1 MVAGGRKAWSASSTR
16 KARLSLGLTALPGSV
31 LDPDKGRRTMKFGKM
46 TSVPVLLATFLLLAG
61 PVSAE
66 DEAKKEPSEPS
77 KTADSASSAQQQ
89 ARDALAKFDKEWK
102 VADRPG
108 TWKVRME
115 CLQALVKAGEGAVP
129 VLVEALKTGSNHHHR
144 AFAAQALGFI
154 VDPSTRPA
162 LVDALKEKN
171 EFVRIHALMAL
182 GRFGRQEATPEFRHM
197 ASNQEPHGGVQFLM
211 SYALTRDDKPDPK
224 PIRQALIDYDLKR
237 MGSAREGKAAPDFAL
252 VDTQGKT
259 WRLRDLRGKKS
270 VVLVFPM
277 GDG

>member
-1 MVAGGRKAWSASSTR
+1 
-16 KARLSLGLTALPGSV
+16 
-31 LDPDKGRRTMKFGKM
+31 MKFGKM

-61 PVSAE
+61 PVRAQ
-66 DEAKKEPSEPS
+66 DEAKKKPSEPL
-77 KTADSASSAQQQ
+77 KTADAAAYAEKQ

-115 CLQALVKAGEGAVP
+115 CLQALVKAGDDAVP
-129 VLVEALKTGSNHHHR
+129 VLVEALKTGPNHHHR

-182 GRFGRQEATPEFRHM
+182 GRFGRQEATPEFRRM
-197 ASNQEPHGGVQFLM
+197 ASEQEPHGGVQFLM

-259 WRLRDLRGKKS
+259 WRLGDLRGKKS

>member
-1 MVAGGRKAWSASSTR
+1 MK
-16 KARLSLGLTALPGSV
+16 LG
-31 LDPDKGRRTMKFGKM
+31 KIM
-46 TSVPVLLATFLLLAG
+46 SVPALLATFLLLAG
-61 PVSAE
+61 PVRAQ
-66 DEAKKEPSEPS
+66 DEAKKKPADSS
-77 KTADSASSAQQQ
+77 KTADAAASAEKQ

-115 CLQALVKAGEGAVP
+115 CLQALVKAGDGAVP

-182 GRFGRQEATPEFRHM
+182 GRFGRQDATPEFRRM
-197 ASNQEPHGGVQFLM
+197 ASEQEPHDTVRFLM

-224 PIRQALIDYDLKR
+224 PIRRALIDYDPSR
-237 MGSAREGKAAPDFAL
+237 MGSARKGKPAPDFAL
-252 VDTQGKT
+252 ADTQGKT
-259 WRLRDLRGKKS
+259 WRLSDLRGKNS
-270 VVLVFPM
+270 VVLVFLM
-277 GDG
+277 GYT

>member
-1 MVAGGRKAWSASSTR
+1 
-16 KARLSLGLTALPGSV
+16 
-31 LDPDKGRRTMKFGKM
+31 MKFGKM
-46 TSVPVLLATFLLLAG
+46 MRLPVLFVGFWLLAN
-61 PVSAE
+61 PIRAE
-66 DEAKKEPSEPS
+66 DEAKKKPPDPP
-77 KTADSASSAQQQ
+77 KAADANAAALKQ
-89 ARDALAKFDKEWK
+89 ARNALAKFDKEWK

-115 CLQALVKAGEGAVP
+115 SLQALVKAGDGAVP

-182 GRFGRQEATPEFRHM
+182 GRFGRQEATPEFRRM
-197 ASNQEPHGGVQFLM
+197 ASEQEPHGGVQFLM
-211 SYALTRDDKPDPK
+211 SYTLTRDDKPDPK

-237 MGSAREGKAAPDFAL
+237 MGSAREGNAAPEFAL

-259 WRLRDLRGKKS
+259 WRLRDSRGKNS

-277 GDG
+277 GEG

>member
-1 MVAGGRKAWSASSTR
+1 
-16 KARLSLGLTALPGSV
+16 
-31 LDPDKGRRTMKFGKM
+31 MKLGKM
-46 TSVPVLLATFLLLAG
+46 MSVPVLLATSLLLAV
-61 PVSAE
+61 PVRAQ
-66 DEAKKEPSEPS
+66 DEVKKKPSESS
-77 KTADSASSAQQQ
+77 KTADAGASAEKQ

-115 CLQALVKAGEGAVP
+115 CLQALVKAGDGAVQI
-129 VLVEALKTGSNHHHR
+129 LVEALKTGSNQHHR

-162 LVDALKEKN
+162 LVAALQEKN

-182 GRFGRQEATPEFRHM
+182 GRFGRQEATPEFRRM
-197 ASNQEPHGGVQFLM
+197 ASEQEPHGGVQFLM

-237 MGSAREGKAAPDFAL
+237 MGSAREGEAAPDFAL

>member
-1 MVAGGRKAWSASSTR
+1 
-16 KARLSLGLTALPGSV
+16 
-31 LDPDKGRRTMKFGKM
+31 MKLCM
-46 TSVPVLLATFLLLAG
+46 TVGFPVLIVTLFLVAV
-61 PVSAE
+61 PIRAE
-66 DEAKKEPSEPS
+66 DEAKKPSESS
-77 KTADSASSAQQQ
+77 KGADAIAAAQKE
-89 ARDALAKFDKEWK
+89 ARDALAKFDKGWK

-115 CLQALVKAGEGAVP
+115 CLQALVKAGDPAVP

-154 VDPSTRPA
+154 VDPSIRPA

-182 GRFGRQEATPEFRHM
+182 GRFGRQPASPMFRQM
-197 ASNQEPHGGVQFLM
+197 ASEKEPHGGVQFLM
-211 SYALTRDDKPDPK
+211 SYALTRDDQPDPK

-237 MGSAREGKAAPDFAL
+237 LGSAREGKAAPDFAL

-259 WRLRDLRGKKS
+259 WRLRDLRGNKS